1 MITILFLRNNDN
13 IPDYTKR
20 RLPSRMRVIY
30 MKDIIRRHVPEVYE
44 KRKNVVLRRERSH
57 RLDRARNRD
66 VVSL

>member
-1 MITILFLRNNDN
+1 
-13 IPDYTKR
+13 
-20 RLPSRMRVIY
+20 MRVIY